1 MMRILG
7 LCFFPAFVPPSTG
20 GELRLLGFYKELS
33 RHFEVTLLTSTH
45 YGTCE
50 EKIFHGPHFM
60 ERRVP
65 KDDHFL
71 KQWKRIEKY
80 GSGGDLSGPCL
91 AACAPYPT
99 ALHKAF
105 LEEYDSCDVI
115 IHDFPF
121 TIDYDIFLGLD
132 EKPRVYNAHNC
143 ETILY
148 QELHPKDFSRPIH
161 DLVHRCEKKALENC
175 DILFYCSPEDRSAFN
190 SLTDLKNIRTL
201 FVPHGIYP
209 RALRP
214 SSVCQKAGP
223 VSGIFVGS
231 GHPPNR
237 QAARFIVENLAP
249 QLPDIQF
256 HIVGKCLPP
265 NHSGKNVF
273 VHGAVD
279 EAVKSALM
287 ERAHFALNP
296 MVGGSGSSL
305 KVLDYFNYGLPVF
318 STAFGMR
325 GISARPGIEYIETSL
340 INMAQEIRKALADSE
355 SLAQLSSAG
364 RRLVEKEHNWTV
376 IAGSVAETLEHACAQ
391 KRKNPRRHVL
401 VLNDYDP
408 FASKGGGS
416 TRLEG
421 LYKAVAR
428 HDPVVFLC
436 FSHDGTLQCS
446 RLSHNMSCIAVPITQ
461 EHLSLEHFY
470 NKQSHISINDIL
482 AGEQCRFNPY
492 MNSIYGV
499 LRRYALNIVLE
510 HCYLVDI
517 PSRFGDRFIYSCH
530 NHETALKSRLLAEHP
545 SKDRLLSSVARMEH
559 LAVELAAATVTVCSE
574 DAHNLLVGK
583 RTAGPILVVP
593 NGVPIP
599 SCSQNSEVRET
610 PSIGSLPSPSV
621 VFVGS
626 GHPPN
631 LEAVSYILE
640 TIAPRCP
647 HVTFHIIGSVCA
659 AFPKRPRNVRFWHV
673 LNEDTK
679 NSVLESCLCGLNPMV
694 SGSGSNVKLADY
706 LAHGLF
712 VLTTEFGI
720 RGYPHS
726 VREHVRVASLETF
739 ATVLPELLKNKELFS
754 PEARMA
760 RKAFFKDNLSLDN
773 VSNKFIGLL
782 SSLRKSNK
790 KKILFV
796 TYRYTFP
803 VLGGAEHFAIQ
814 ILRALGNS
822 DEFFID
828 VIAPEVSH
836 LQNVFRF
843 SEKYSFD
850 PQQSAPT
857 DLPNVRFARFALT
870 PPPEE
875 DILKHLKSLWGTQL
889 EFDKHLHQTLKE
901 SLEQSGLT
909 WGWGYPEK
917 VGYTTERWAFTECG
931 LHLKNAAKVCLSG
944 YTPSKTV
951 ITAFSHLGQVTGGPW
966 TSEGPFAL
974 EFESGAGDIIFHSS
988 TREHSKDP
996 RPLAFRVRHLLLGN
1010 EPVDLQAPTL
1020 TERVLQNSDP
1030 RFVIGALAEAC
1041 RRSRSKRKAHLT
1053 AYRGPWSRPM
1063 DAYLRDRV
1071 RDYDLV
1077 ITHNAVFAP
1086 PVRAV
1091 KEACRQGVPSLLI
1104 PHCHLDD
1111 DFYHFPDVL
1120 QACQMADRVLVTPR
1134 AACDFLASQGCSVD
1148 YFPIG
1153 CDTEETFTA
1162 EDIQAF
1168 RKLVPDPQPFVLV
1181 LGRKAASKNYQ
1192 AVIQAVDALRK
1203 TGTNVRVV
1211 LIGPDDDGIAIESPS
1226 AVYLGYQPRSV
1237 VRGALMSCV
1246 AVCNMS
1252 RSESFGIVILEAWM
1266 AGKPP
1271 LVNKHCAAFQDLVI
1285 HGHNGFLISEEEL
1298 ASTVLTVLRN
1308 SELNQRL
1315 GENGKAALKAYDWK
1329 TLGEAF
1335 VRLSKETMGNS

>member
-1 MMRILG
+1 MKILG
-7 LCFFPAFVPPSTG
+7 FCFFPAFVPPSTG
-20 GELRLLGFYKELS
+20 GELRVLGFYKELS

-45 YGTCE
+45 YGASE

-71 KQWKRIEKY
+71 RQWKEIEKY
-80 GSGGDLSGPCL
+80 GSGGDLSGPSL

-99 ALHKAF
+99 ALHDAF
-105 LEEYDSCDVI
+105 LEEYESCDVI

-132 EKPRVYNAHNC
+132 EKLRVYNSHNC

-148 QELHPKDFSRPIH
+148 QELHPEPFSRPLH
-161 DLVHRCEKKALENC
+161 DLVQRCEKKALEKS
-175 DILFYCSPEDRSAFN
+175 DILFYCSSEDLSAFN
-190 SLTDLKNIRTL
+190 SLADLKNVRAL
-201 FVPHGIYP
+201 FVPHGIHP
-209 RALRP
+209 RAFRL
-214 SSVCQKAGP
+214 SSARNKNGP
-223 VSGIFVGS
+223 LSGIFIGS
-231 GHPPNR
+231 GHPPNS

-256 HIVGKCLPP
+256 HIVGKCLAPD
-265 NHSGKNVF
+265 HYGKNVL
-273 VHGAVD
+273 VHGVVD
-279 EAVKSALM
+279 EAVKSLLM
-287 ERAHFALNP
+287 EGAHFALNP
-296 MVGGSGSSL
+296 VVAGSGSSL
-305 KVLDYFNYGLPVF
+305 KVIDYFNHGLPVF

-325 GISARPGIEYIETSL
+325 GISARPGIDYIETSL
-340 INMAQEIRKALADSE
+340 PNMAQEIRKALADSE
-355 SLAQLSSAG
+355 FLAQVSSAA
-364 RRLVEKEHNWTV
+364 RRIAEREHNWAV
-376 IAGSVAETLEHACAQ
+376 IAQPVIETLEQAYAQ

-421 LYKAVAR
+421 LYKVVAR

-436 FSHDGTLQCS
+436 FSNDGTLRSSQ
-446 RLSHNMSCIAVPITQ
+446 LSDNMSCISVPLTR
-461 EHLSLEHFY
+461 EHLALIQFY
-470 NKQSHISINDIL
+470 NNQYNISVNDIV
-482 AGEQCRFNPY
+482 AAQQCRFNPY
-492 MNSIYGV
+492 MDISYRV
-499 LRRYALNIVLE
+499 LRRHALNIVIE
-510 HCYLVDI
+510 HCYLLDI
-517 PSRFGDRFIYSCH
+517 PFRFGDRFIYSCH

-545 SKDRLLSSVARMEH
+545 SKDQLLPSVAKMEH
-559 LAVELAAATVTVCSE
+559 LAVELAAATVAVCSE

-599 SCSQNSEVRET
+599 LCSEDSEVLELRLT
-610 PSIGSLPSPSV
+610 SSLPPLSV

-631 LEAVSYILE
+631 LEAVSFILK
-640 TIAPRCP
+640 TVALQCP
-647 HVTFHIIGSVCA
+647 HVTFHIIGSACA
-659 AFPKRPRNVRFWHV
+659 AFPRGPRNVRFWHV
-673 LNEDTK
+673 LDDDTK
-679 NSVLESCLCGLNPMV
+679 NRLLEFCLCGLNPVV

-712 VLTTEFGI
+712 VLTTDFGI

-739 ATVLPELLKNKELFS
+739 PKVLTEVLKNKELFS
-754 PEARMA
+754 AEARMA
-760 RKAFFKDNLSLDN
+760 RKHFFKENLSLDK
-773 VSNKFIGLL
+773 VSKKFVGLL
-782 SSLRKSNK
+782 SSLRKSKK

-803 VLGGAEHFAIQ
+803 VLGGAEQFAIQ
-814 ILRALGNS
+814 MLRALGNS

-836 LQNVFRF
+836 LRNMFRF
-843 SEKYSFD
+843 SEEYSFD
-850 PQQSAPT
+850 PHQSAPT
-857 DLPNVRFARFALT
+857 DLPNVRFARFPLT
-870 PPPEE
+870 PPPRK
-875 DILKHLKSLWGTQL
+875 DILKHLRFLWGTQL
-889 EFDKHLHQTLKE
+889 EFEKHLHQTLQE
-901 SLEQSGLT
+901 YLQESGLT

-917 VGYTTERWAFTECG
+917 VGCATERWAFTECG
-931 LHLKNAAKVCLSG
+931 LHLKNPAKVFLNG
-944 YTPSKTV
+944 YAPSRTV
-951 ITAFSHLGQVTGGPW
+951 IMIYSHLGQVLDGPW
-966 TSEGPFAL
+966 TCEGPFAL
-974 EFESGAGDIIFHSS
+974 EFESDAGEIIFHSS
-988 TREHSKDP
+988 TLEHSEDP
-996 RPLAFRVRHLLLGN
+996 RPLAFRVRHLFLGKA
-1010 EPVDLQAPTL
+1010 PVDLQAPTL
-1020 TERVLQNSDP
+1020 TEKVLQNSDA
-1030 RFVIGALAEAC
+1030 RFTIRALAEA
-1041 RRSRSKRKAHLT
+1041 SRGSRAKRKACLT
-1053 AYRGPWSRPM
+1053 SYRGPWSR
-1063 DAYLRDRV
+1063 ALEVYLRDHV

-1086 PVRAV
+1086 PVHAV
-1091 KEACRQGVPSLLI
+1091 EEACRQNVPSLLI

-1120 QACQMADRVLVTPR
+1120 QACQMADRVLATPR
-1134 AACDFLASQGCSVD
+1134 VACDFLASQGCSVN
-1148 YFPIG
+1148 YFPVG
-1153 CDTEETFTA
+1153 CDTEEIFTE
-1162 EDIQAF
+1162 EDLQAF
-1168 RKLVPDPQPFVLV
+1168 RKLVPEPQPFLLV

-1192 AVIQAVDALRK
+1192 AVIQAVEALRK
-1203 TGTNVRVV
+1203 TGTDLRVV
-1211 LIGPDDDGIAIESPS
+1211 LIGPDDDGIPIDNPCAI
-1226 AVYLGYQPRSV
+1226 YLGYQPRSV

-1285 HGHNGFLISEEEL
+1285 HGHNGFLISDGEL
-1298 ASTVLTVLRN
+1298 ASTVLTVVRN
-1308 SELNQRL
+1308 PELNRRL

-1335 VRLSKETMGNS
+1335 VRVSKETIVSS